1 MSYIYSI
8 EMIKQLEKIFE
19 GQEEE
24 MEKAISE
31 VFRTIKEDKIIHTF
45 GSGHSHMVGLELF
58 IRAGGLG
65 NVNAMLDQDV
75 LTSNGAL
82 RSSKLEKLEGLAD
95 ILWEEY
101 RIEKGDIII
110 IISNSGRNALPVEM
124 ALRAKKEGIK
134 IIAITSLTQTK
145 EFASRHSSGKKLFEI
160 ADIILDNK
168 VISGDGIMKVGNDRI
183 GAMSS
188 INGMFIIN
196 TVVTEAMIRAEKS
209 GIELPV
215 YSSQN
220 IDSFENNDK
229 LYKKKNRK
237 TYRVFC

>member
-8 EMIKQLEKIFE
+8 EMRKQLEKIFE

-229 LYKKKNRK
+229 LYKK
-237 TYRVFC
+237 YMGRVKLI

>member
-1 MSYIYSI
+1 MNYIYSI

-31 VFRTIKEDKIIHTF
+31 VFRTIKEDRIIHTF

-160 ADIILDNK
+160 ADIVLDNK

-196 TVVTEAMIRAEKS
+196 TVVTEAMIRAEKA

-220 IDSFENNDK
+220 IDSFEKNDK
-229 LYKKKNRK
+229 LYKK
-237 TYRVFC
+237 YMGRVKLI